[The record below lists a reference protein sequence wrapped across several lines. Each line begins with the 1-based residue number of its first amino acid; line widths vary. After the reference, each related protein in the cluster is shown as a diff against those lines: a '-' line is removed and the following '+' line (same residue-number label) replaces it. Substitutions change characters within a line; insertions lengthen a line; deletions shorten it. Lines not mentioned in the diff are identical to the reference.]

1 MASDS
6 ATLIPTQQSV
16 KAYVDSQVTAQD
28 LDFQGDTGGALSIDL
43 DSEALTIAGGTGLDT
58 VGSGNTVTVN
68 IDSTVA
74 TLTGSQTLTNKT
86 INVDNNTVSN
96 IEVDNLKA
104 GVLDTDLSSVAAT
117 DTTLASAKAIKT
129 YVDAQVT
136 AQDLDLTDGTTT
148 IAIDLDSETLS
159 VLGGT
164 GVTSTAS
171 GNGVTL
177 AIGQAVGATDNV
189 SFGTVTAA
197 LTGNASTATALATAR
212 TIGGVSFD
220 GTANIVPTTF
230 AASTFSGDLNVDSGV
245 LFADVSTNRVGINQ
259 TVPDVSLDLGANTDA
274 IHVPSGTTG
283 ERPGSPAAGYF
294 RYNSETGDFEGY
306 TDAWGAIAGSGGT
319 APTIDTMTGDG
330 SDTTLTLTSAPVN
343 ENATVVTIDGV
354 VQHKDTYSVSS
365 NTLTFST
372 APPTGTAVECITW
385 TNTAINSALLMQ
397 DADGDTQIQ
406 VEESSDEDKIRF
418 DTAGTE
424 RMVIDSTGNVG
435 IGTSSP

>member
-1 MASDS
+1 MCH
-6 ATLIPTQQSV
+6 LI
-16 KAYVDSQVTAQD
+16 
-28 LDFQGDTGGALSIDL
+28 
-43 DSEALTIAGGTGLDT
+43 
-58 VGSGNTVTVN
+58 
-68 IDSTVA
+68 
-74 TLTGSQTLTNKT
+74 
-86 INVDNNTVSN
+86 
-96 IEVDNLKA
+96 
-104 GVLDTDLSSVAAT
+104 
-117 DTTLASAKAIKT
+117 
-129 YVDAQVT
+129 
-136 AQDLDLTDGTTT
+136 
-148 IAIDLDSETLS
+148 
-159 VLGGT
+159 
-164 GVTSTAS
+164 
-171 GNGVTL
+171 
-177 AIGQAVGATDNV
+177 
-189 SFGTVTAA
+189 
-197 LTGNASTATALATAR
+197 
-212 TIGGVSFD
+212 
-220 GTANIVPTTF
+220 
-230 AASTFSGDLNVDSGV
+230 
-245 LFADVSTNRVGINQ
+245 
-259 TVPDVSLDLGANTDA
+259 LGANTDA

-319 APTIDTMTGDG
+319 APAIDTMTGDG

-424 RMVIDSTGNVG
+424 RMVIDNSGNVG
-435 IGTSSP
+435 IGTSSPHRCLRKPIYCGRYKWCTDRWQPFSKLSNHVFWYIRCISIRYKQHRTHAHRLQRSRWNRGGSFNNLEF